1 MELEKKKQLIT
12 DLTQV
17 INPVPPKQNEHKL
30 PDSGDTTFDAGTG
43 TLYIRE
49 RDVDY
54 DDAKA
59 AISYKFMAKTHGLAR
74 GSSQFES
81 KIARKH
87 KSITEKNKQEAHFC
101 EFAIFCIK
109 KCFGI

>member
-1 MELEKKKQLIT
+1 M
-12 DLTQV
+12 
-17 INPVPPKQNEHKL
+17 PPKRNEHKL

-49 RDVDY
+49 KDIDY

-59 AISYKFMAKTHGLAR
+59 AIGY
-74 GSSQFES
+74 FEN
-81 KIARKH
+81 
-87 KSITEKNKQEAHFC
+87 KSVTEKNKQETHFC
-101 EFAIFCIK
+101 ELAIFCIK

>member
-59 AISYKFMAKTHGLAR
+59 VISY
-74 GSSQFES
+74 FES